1 MIVRKADRQEPDK
14 FLPGAEFR
22 LERLKPIKGKE
33 EEALKSFE
41 TGKYN
46 KDWEVDQTY
55 NPSSFTTD
63 DKGEIDI
70 TGLPYGYYRLT
81 ETKAP
86 SGYVTPGE
94 KRQWIFF

>member
-1 MIVRKADRQEPDK
+1 M
-14 FLPGAEFR
+14 
-22 LERLKPIKGKE
+22 
-33 EEALKSFE
+33 LKSFE

-70 TGLPYGYYRLT
+70 TDDFLMVITG
-81 ETKAP
+81 
-86 SGYVTPGE
+86 
-94 KRQWIFF
+94 

>member
-1 MIVRKADRQEPDK
+1 M
-14 FLPGAEFR
+14 
-22 LERLKPIKGKE
+22 
-33 EEALKSFE
+33 
-41 TGKYN
+41 
-46 KDWEVDQTY
+46 DQTY

-70 TGLPYGYYRLT
+70 TGLYGYYRLT

-94 KRQWIFF
+94 KESSGFSFK